1 MTTNEGESL
10 SAGLVTWCG
19 VEGRSITME
28 LSEDSLRGLHRLAD
42 PAQFSVKAFSALLRA
57 AFQSLSPDQ
66 AAHPAVDDTVFQH
79 IPPSHIKDCQA
90 AATTFILEAVRNS
103 IDRAALSTFLEDCK
117 FDKER
122 TEHFWTE
129 YQKHRESLE
138 ILLENIGRGPPHVSD
153 VSWRLAYEI
162 KTNQLYKTY
171 RPSYLMKL
179 NLESPDTSQAKDIS
193 FNCSMEQLQDLVGK
207 LKDAAKGLERTSQM

>member
-1 MTTNEGESL
+1 
-10 SAGLVTWCG
+10 
-19 VEGRSITME
+19 ME

-42 PAQFSVKAFSALLRA
+42 PAQFSVKAFSAVLRA

-66 AAHPAVDDTVFQH
+66 AAHPALDDTVFQH
-79 IPPSHIKDCQA
+79 IPLCHIKECQA
-90 AATTFILEAVRNS
+90 AATTCILEAVRNS
-103 IDRAALSTFLEDCK
+103 VDRAALSTFLEDCK

-122 TEHFWTE
+122 TEDFWTE

-138 ILLENIGRGPPHVSD
+138 ILLENIGRAPPHVSD

-171 RPSYLMKL
+171 RPSYLVKF
-179 NLESPDTSQAKDIS
+179 NLEAPDTIQTQNIG